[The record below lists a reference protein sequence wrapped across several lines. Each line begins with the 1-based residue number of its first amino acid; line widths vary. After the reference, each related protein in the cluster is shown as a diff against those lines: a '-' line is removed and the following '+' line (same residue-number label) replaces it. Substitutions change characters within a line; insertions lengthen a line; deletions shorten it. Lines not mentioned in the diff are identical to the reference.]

1 MAMGRN
7 PANPLALIKE
17 SWVGNQPLPSSV
29 KSVNDYLTELQA
41 KLTAIHDYADVHAR
55 VKQQKYVDHY
65 NKRAVDKRFQVGQ
78 QVIVL
83 LHDSSNKLQQRWQ
96 GPGTVVAVKSPHSNL
111 IELEQG
117 QRRWFHANK
126 LRSYYQKVNEVMVSN
141 CAIVYDSDEDFG
153 TLPVAET
160 VQNVSCVNNP
170 LPSASVDP
178 TKLSDMNSEEKQLFL
193 SLLDQFPDVFDDEPG
208 LCTVGEHAIN
218 VTPDFKPKRLKAYKV
233 PELLKPEVAR
243 QLQ

>member
-41 KLTAIHDYADVHAR
+41 KLTAIHDYADVHAT

-117 QRRWFHANK
+117 QRRWSHANK
-126 LRSYYQKVNEVMVSN
+126 LRSYHQRVNEVMVSN
-141 CAIVYDSDEDFG
+141 CA
-153 TLPVAET
+153 
-160 VQNVSCVNNP
+160 N
-170 LPSASVDP
+170 
-178 TKLSDMNSEEKQLFL
+178 
-193 SLLDQFPDVFDDEPG
+193 
-208 LCTVGEHAIN
+208 
-218 VTPDFKPKRLKAYKV
+218 RL
-233 PELLKPEVAR
+233 
-243 QLQ
+243 